1 MALVLSLHQ
10 VVLFL
15 NDDGD
20 SIVSIHSDNANDH
33 ADCESGISVS
43 GNHNNVNDK
52 IVVFSIETTMV
63 WIVVVIMIVIL
74 IDKRY

>member
-43 GNHNNVNDK
+43 GNHNNVNYT
-52 IVVFSIETTMV
+52 IVVF
-63 WIVVVIMIVIL
+63 L
-74 IDKRY
+74 